1 MDYFPDSDIF
11 DLGHDVMPFLAGNAS
26 GFIIEDYLLDIG
38 TPEKLRQAEIDLENG
53 KIKIE
58 H

>member
-1 MDYFPDSDIF
+1 
-11 DLGHDVMPFLAGNAS
+11 MPFLAGNAS